1 MRRLIFTALA
11 ALTLS
16 GCASMIESAFDDHA
30 REECDQTTRGSARG
44 GCYDRVEQNRR
55 EHE

>member
-16 GCASMIESAFDDHA
+16 GCASMIESAYDDRA